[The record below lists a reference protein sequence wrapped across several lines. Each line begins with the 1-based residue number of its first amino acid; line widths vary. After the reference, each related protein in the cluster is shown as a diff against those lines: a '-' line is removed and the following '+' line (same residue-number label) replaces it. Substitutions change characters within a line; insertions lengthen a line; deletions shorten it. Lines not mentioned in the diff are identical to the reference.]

1 MNYDLAKLYWQQF
14 EVLSLKCLIETVSS
28 NIQFIDGGS
37 DKGREMLY
45 LGSSREFRDDLNG
58 KWIFQCKHKSGDLAA
73 ARSSLK
79 SDLKKELEKVYLKN
93 SQKSDNYILVTNIP
107 TTGDLLDDLQEIF
120 DTFIKDNPGTCSDFG
135 IFSYRNFETI
145 LDKSP
150 KIIWQFPNIL
160 SHPDFERL
168 FNHPFQKITD
178 TRTRGWL
185 KGVAERRNFFVH
197 TEQTAMAI
205 ESLEKNNIIILSGP
219 PKSGK
224 TFNAE
229 MLALYYVG
237 KDDYEAIKIDDPD
250 DVEKFYI
257 IDKKQIF
264 ICDDAFGSHSLSY
277 KDADDWNRKLET
289 IFNLSND
296 THKFIFSSRENI
308 YNAFKNYAKDFA
320 ESFLP
325 KTTISSEKLSDAE
338 KGAILERYIQ
348 LSNLEE
354 EIKREIL
361 NSEENIVKHPK
372 FSPETVRAFFKN
384 YSSFQSVSITA
395 RMFDHLEKPDD
406 YLRSIFFNLNE
417 NSKAAVLSVL
427 CALESD
433 YQNVQKKFA
442 QIREDLNINTL
453 KSTVTEFDELDGA
466 IIKLIKGEEVEQV
479 DFYHPSMQEFLIRE
493 IEKDKHG
500 ALRKIILKNLNTTLI
515 NQFILGSP
523 NIKPSKKELKA
534 IEINVEDVKLLK
546 DGLERIIENDQ
557 IRLYNVIP
565 FIKWLSDAETGN
577 SKIFAKD
584 LFAELKDLVGF
595 IYISIFTE
603 AIYRKLKDESS
614 VKWMNFLLVL
624 KTLELVTGGTRPDSV
639 KNVIIKLID
648 DKKNDLEFWCVA
660 LLGNVFLEE
669 DKFNDVVGQ
678 SWLESFREKLISD
691 INTLGRENY
700 GNYFPDNLDEYRATL
715 RKAGKTEKLQTK
727 KNWYPTFLVCQT
739 KVKLL
744 KLAKSRA
751 FNNKLLF
758 DISKEWN
765 ILMKISQTAKNRHNF
780 NVSKRWW

>member
-37 DKGREMLY
+37 DKGREIVYNGNSL
-45 LGSSREFRDDLNG
+45 EFRNDLKG
-58 KWIFQCKHKSGDLAA
+58 KWIFQCKHKSSDLAA

-79 SDLKKELEKVYLKN
+79 SDLKKELERVYLTN
-93 SQKSDNYILVTNIP
+93 TQKSDNYILVTNIP
-107 TTGDLLDDLQEIF
+107 ITGNLLDDLQEIF

-145 LDKSP
+145 LDRSP

-168 FNHPFQKITD
+168 FNHPFQKIAD
-178 TRTRGWL
+178 TRTKGWF
-185 KGVAERRNFFVH
+185 KGVGERRNFFVY
-197 TEQTAMAI
+197 TKQTDTAI
-205 ESLEKNNIIILSGP
+205 ESLEENNIIILSGP

-257 IDKKQIF
+257 TDKKQIF

-277 KDADDWNRKLET
+277 TDADDWDRKLET

-308 YNAFKNYAKDFA
+308 YNAFKNYAKNFD

-325 KTTISSEKLSDAE
+325 KTNISSEKLSYAE
-338 KGAILERYIQ
+338 KGAILERYVQ
-348 LSNLEE
+348 LSNLLE
-354 EIKREIL
+354 EIKQEIL
-361 NSEENIVKHPK
+361 NSEENIVNHPK

-384 YSSFQSVSITA
+384 YSSFQSGSITSQI
-395 RMFDHLEKPDD
+395 FDHLEKPDD
-406 YLRSIFFNLNE
+406 YLGNIFFNLNE
-417 NSKAAVLSVL
+417 NSQAAVLSVL

-433 YQNVQKKFA
+433 FQSVQKKFA
-442 QIREDLNINTL
+442 QLRKDLNINTL

-466 IIKLIKGEEVEQV
+466 IIKLIRSEEVEQV

-515 NQFILGSP
+515 NQFILGLP
-523 NIKPSKKELKA
+523 YIKPARKELKA
-534 IEINVEDVKLLK
+534 IEIKIEDVKLLK
-546 DGLERIIENDQ
+546 EGLERILENDR
-557 IRLYNVIP
+557 IRLYNIIP

-584 LFAELKDLVGF
+584 LFVELKELVGF
-595 IYISIFTE
+595 IYINIFTE

-624 KTLELVTGGTRPDSV
+624 KTLEIVTGSKRPDSV

-648 DKKNDLEFWCVA
+648 DKKIDREFWCVA

-669 DKFNDVVGQ
+669 DEFNNVVGK

-715 RKAGKTEKLQTK
+715 RKLGKIETLQTK

-758 DISKEWN
+758 DISKEWD
-765 ILMKISQTAKNRHNF
+765 ILMKISETAKNRHNF